1 MKYYLHDSNS
11 FNDEKVTELYIKFGY
26 EGLGL
31 FYTMLEKF
39 AAQEKPIK
47 TQVLKKQ
54 LDIGKR
60 LEKCWSFMEEIG
72 LIQSLNGETF
82 NERILN
88 FAGKYKIKNKINA
101 ERVSQWR
108 ENQAVTKNVTHNVQE
123 CNADKVNRSKV
134 KESKVNKSK
143 DINTE
148 AEPPLVF
155 ISNEWQELWEGWV
168 EHKRNQFKDK
178 YKTKQSEQI
187 AINQLVELAGGELET
202 AQQIVKAS
210 VSNLWKG
217 LFKLKI
223 ENNVTT
229 FTGNKPSN
237 YDLYE
242 QRRQE
247 LHKWAAEIDKQRGF
261 GQ

>member
-148 AEPPLVF
+148 VEPSLIF
-155 ISNEWQELWEGWV
+155 ISDGWKGLWSEWKQYRLTQTKKW
-168 EHKRNQFKDK
+168 FKSNK
-178 YKTKQSEQI
+178 YEQM
-187 AINQLVELAGGELET
+187 AINKLVKESDENLET
-202 AQQIVKAS
+202 AQKMVVQSMEKNWIDIY
-210 VSNLWKG
+210 
-217 LFKLKI
+217 KLKI

-229 FTGNKPSN
+229 KSGNKPSN

>member
-108 ENQAVTKNVTHNVQE
+108 ENQADRKNVTHYVQD
-123 CNADKVNRSKV
+123 CNADKIKESKV
-134 KESKVNKSK
+134 KESKVKESK
-143 DINTE
+143 LKETKE
-148 AEPPLVF
+148 ESPLVF
-155 ISNEWQELWEGWV
+155 ISDEWKGLWAEWM
-168 EHKRNQFKDK
+168 EYKQIQFKQK
-178 YKTKQSEQI
+178 YKLNKHEQI
-187 AINQLVELAGGELET
+187 AINKLVKLSKGNLED
-202 AQQIVKAS
+202 AQQIVCQS
-210 VSNLWKG
+210 IESQWQS
-217 LFKLKI
+217 FYPLK
-223 ENNVTT
+223 NNTNATT
-229 FTGNKPSN
+229 QSGNQSGTFDK
-237 YDLYE
+237 YRDRLE
-242 QRRQE
+242 QSRKFAEE
-247 LHKWAAEIDKQRGF
+247 LDKQRGF
-261 GQ
+261 RP